1 MALDPA
7 LESAIFEA
15 AEKEGQPRTVA
26 LRLVAWLKALSTGET
41 SEEQDRESH
50 SLVLNA
56 VELNGNDYAD

>member
-1 MALDPA
+1 MALDQA

-50 SLVLNA
+50 SLVLSA
-56 VELNGNDYAD
+56 VEIKGDDDAD

>member
-15 AEKEGQPRTVA
+15 TAKEGQPRTVA

-56 VELNGNDYAD
+56 VELKGNDYAD

>member
-15 AEKEGQPRTVA
+15 TEKEGQPRTVA

-56 VELNGNDYAD
+56 VELKGNDYAD